1 MNLRA
6 LAEIADALIC
16 SFDEYQLVRD
26 EYTWLYESICVCPC
40 VDETNLTKFLLAV
53 RATPPRETV
62 REKEGRLV
70 KNEKQRQ

>member
-16 SFDEYQLVRD
+16 SFGEYQLVRD
-26 EYTWLYESICVCPC
+26 EYTWLYESICVCP
-40 VDETNLTKFLLAV
+40 KFLLAV
-53 RATPPRETV
+53 RGTPPRETV